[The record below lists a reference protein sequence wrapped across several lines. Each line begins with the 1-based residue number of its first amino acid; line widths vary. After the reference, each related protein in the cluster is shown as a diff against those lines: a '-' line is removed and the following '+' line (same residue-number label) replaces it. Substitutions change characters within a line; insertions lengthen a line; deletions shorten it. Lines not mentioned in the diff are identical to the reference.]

1 MLEIKNKEACNGCS
15 ACFNVCPKN
24 CITMK
29 PDFEGFKYPE
39 IDKEQC
45 INCGLCEN
53 VCPEIS
59 SPLLNKHEKKA
70 YAAFNK
76 NDEIKLASSS
86 GGVFTLIA
94 QRVIN
99 DGGVVFGAAMS
110 DDCKEVRHIAVETVA
125 DLVKLRGSKY
135 VQSSINHTFKKVEEA
150 LKEGR
155 KVLFSGTPCQVSGLY
170 KFCKKTYENL
180 ITCDFICHGV
190 PSPLV
195 WQKYVEYWGNIQK
208 NQIEKVN
215 FRNKDFGWKSFSIRI
230 DFEDGKK
237 YTEKLSKDLYL
248 RGFIANTYLRPSCHN
263 CSFKGMDRPSDIT
276 IADFWGVEKVCPEMF
291 DKNGTSLI
299 VVNSSNGEEL
309 FDYIKHE
316 MTYKEVNLKDAV
328 KYNSAA
334 LKSAECNKSKRE
346 KFFNDLSAK
355 PYIKV
360 MKKYCSPTFKEKI
373 KRTARAILRKIRK

>member
-155 KVLFSGTPCQVSGLY
+155 KVLFSGTPCQVS
-170 KFCKKTYENL
+170 
-180 ITCDFICHGV
+180 
-190 PSPLV
+190 
-195 WQKYVEYWGNIQK
+195 
-208 NQIEKVN
+208 
-215 FRNKDFGWKSFSIRI
+215 
-230 DFEDGKK
+230 
-237 YTEKLSKDLYL
+237 
-248 RGFIANTYLRPSCHN
+248 
-263 CSFKGMDRPSDIT
+263 
-276 IADFWGVEKVCPEMF
+276 
-291 DKNGTSLI
+291 
-299 VVNSSNGEEL
+299 
-309 FDYIKHE
+309 
-316 MTYKEVNLKDAV
+316 
-328 KYNSAA
+328 
-334 LKSAECNKSKRE
+334 
-346 KFFNDLSAK
+346 
-355 PYIKV
+355 
-360 MKKYCSPTFKEKI
+360 
-373 KRTARAILRKIRK
+373 